1 MASRSC
7 LLRQRECTL
16 HGQDHLHLLLSHPVV
31 PGGRAC
37 APGSVCRVVWLCL
50 TSTGTWNLYGT
61 FSMTASGGGR
71 GSQGACR
78 DEKSVGHI
86 WSSSDQTLPLG
97 VACTE
102 HKPKSAPG
110 CMGWISAEVRKS
122 ACKLQVC
129 RLRRLPLTQHSGTHT
144 PRQPSLTYLLALNW
158 IQADL
163 VFQLPE
169 LARLTLVPEDQGK
182 HVQAVLLTNLGG

>member
-16 HGQDHLHLLLSHPVV
+16 HGQDHLHLLLPHPVV
-31 PGGRAC
+31 PGGRAWQC
-37 APGSVCRVVWLCL
+37 VQGGVALLDLGWNMEPI
-50 TSTGTWNLYGT
+50 WNLLHDCQW
-61 FSMTASGGGR
+61 GGR

-86 WSSSDQTLPLG
+86 WSSSDQTRPLG

-110 CMGWISAEVRKS
+110 CMGRISAEVRKS

-144 PRQPSLTYLLALNW
+144 PASL
-158 IQADL
+158 
-163 VFQLPE
+163 P
-169 LARLTLVPEDQGK
+169 
-182 HVQAVLLTNLGG
+182 